1 MYNKELAVSILTQI
15 EDALLRLKY
24 RTEEIHCANDFL
36 LSPER
41 MEKLD
46 AACMLF
52 IAIGES
58 LKNLDKVTNREL
70 FSLYPEIPWKKVM
83 RFRDVIAHHYF
94 DIDAEEVWWVLENEL
109 EPLLSVIQKMKQKIY
124 LD

>member
-1 MYNKELAVSILTQI
+1 MYNTELATSILAQI
-15 EDALLRLKY
+15 EEALLRLKQ
-24 RTEEIHCANDFL
+24 RTADIHCANDFL

-58 LKNLDKVTNREL
+58 LKSLDKVTNKEL
-70 FSLYPEIPWKKVM
+70 LLRYPEIPWKKVIG
-83 RFRDVIAHHYF
+83 FRDVIAHHYF

-109 EPLLSVIQKMKQKIY
+109 EPLIAVIRKMKLEI
-124 LD
+124 

>member
-1 MYNKELAVSILTQI
+1 MYNTELATSILAQI
-15 EDALLRLKY
+15 EEALLRLKQ
-24 RTEEIHCANDFL
+24 RTADIHSANDFL

-58 LKNLDKVTNREL
+58 LKSLDKVTNKEL
-70 FSLYPEIPWKKVM
+70 LLRYPEIPWKKVIG
-83 RFRDVIAHHYF
+83 FRDVIAHHYF
-94 DIDAEEVWWVLENEL
+94 DIDAEEVWWVLEYEL
-109 EPLLSVIQKMKQKIY
+109 EPLIAVIRKMKLEI
-124 LD
+124 

>member
-1 MYNKELAVSILTQI
+1 MYNTELATSILAQI
-15 EDALLRLKY
+15 EEALLRLKQ
-24 RTEEIHCANDFL
+24 RTVDIHCANDFL

-58 LKNLDKVTNREL
+58 LKSLDKVTNKEL
-70 FSLYPEIPWKKVM
+70 LLRYPEIPWKKVIG
-83 RFRDVIAHHYF
+83 FRDVIAHHYF
-94 DIDAEEVWWVLENEL
+94 DIDAEEVWWVLEYEL
-109 EPLLSVIQKMKQKIY
+109 EPLIAVIRKMKLEI
-124 LD
+124 

>member
-1 MYNKELAVSILTQI
+1 MTQI
-15 EDALLRLKY
+15 EDALLRLKL
-24 RTEEIHCANDFL
+24 RTVDIHCANDFL

-58 LKNLDKVTNREL
+58 LKSLDKVTNKEL

-83 RFRDVIAHHYF
+83 GFRDVIAHHYF

-109 EPLLSVIQKMKQKIY
+109 EPLLSVVKKIKQEI
-124 LD
+124 

>member
-15 EDALLRLKY
+15 EDALLRLKL
-24 RTEEIHCANDFL
+24 RTVDIHCANDFL

-58 LKNLDKVTNREL
+58 LKSLDKVTNKEL

-83 RFRDVIAHHYF
+83 GFRDVIAHHYF

-109 EPLLSVIQKMKQKIY
+109 EPLLSVVKKIKQEI
-124 LD
+124 

>member
-1 MYNKELAVSILTQI
+1 MYNTELATSILAQI
-15 EDALLRLKY
+15 EEALLRLKQ
-24 RTEEIHCANDFL
+24 RTADIHCANDFL

-58 LKNLDKVTNREL
+58 LKSLDKVTNKEL
-70 FSLYPEIPWKKVM
+70 LLRYPEIPWKKVIE
-83 RFRDVIAHHYF
+83 FRDVIAHHYF

-109 EPLLSVIQKMKQKIY
+109 EPLIAVIRKMKLEI
-124 LD
+124 

>member
-1 MYNKELAVSILTQI
+1 MYNTELATSILAQI
-15 EDALLRLKY
+15 EEALLRLKQ
-24 RTEEIHCANDFL
+24 RTADIHCANDFL

-58 LKNLDKVTNREL
+58 LKSLDKVTNKEL
-70 FSLYPEIPWKKVM
+70 LLRYPEIPWKKVIG
-83 RFRDVIAHHYF
+83 FRDVIAHHYF
-94 DIDAEEVWWVLENEL
+94 DIDAEEVWWVLEYEL
-109 EPLLSVIQKMKQKIY
+109 EPLIAVIRKMKLEI
-124 LD
+124 

>member
-15 EDALLRLKY
+15 EDALLRLKL
-24 RTEEIHCANDFL
+24 RTVDIHCANDFL

-46 AACMLF
+46 AACMFF

-58 LKNLDKVTNREL
+58 LKSLDKVTNKEL

-83 RFRDVIAHHYF
+83 GFRDVIAHHYF

-109 EPLLSVIQKMKQKIY
+109 EPLLSVVKKIKQEI
-124 LD
+124 